1 MDGYRS
7 RRFAF
12 FSALISR
19 FSVRWIGSVYTWRVG
34 RPSRSSWSELVV
46 DALAITSA
54 AAGWN
59 AHEHYDALYAPNDGH
74 VSRTIANV
82 VLNTICAA
90 RMPAARRHPSKKESR
105 VYFFAHACREE
116 TCVSPREIL

>member
-1 MDGYRS
+1 MNLPRS
-7 RRFAF
+7 VL
-12 FSALISR
+12 FSTAGTALM
-19 FSVRWIGSVYTWRVG
+19 
-34 RPSRSSWSELVV
+34 RPASAAVV

-90 RMPAARRHPSKKESR
+90 RMPAGRRYPSN
-105 VYFFAHACREE
+105 
-116 TCVSPREIL
+116 

>member
-1 MDGYRS
+1 VPAVEKRTDRG
-7 RRFAF
+7 RFMNANVF
-12 FSALISR
+12 GSQKAHDPPKPPWIAAGATQITR
-19 FSVRWIGSVYTWRVG
+19 FSWPASAA
-34 RPSRSSWSELVV
+34 VV

-59 AHEHYDALYAPNDGH
+59 AHEHYDALYAPHDGH

-90 RMPAARRHPSKKESR
+90 HMPAARRHPS
-105 VYFFAHACREE
+105 
-116 TCVSPREIL
+116 